1 MELERSAPKS
11 LVIISDL
18 HVGDAARSSDLSRP
32 NTATDK
38 PDGFIDEFT
47 SYVGQAAL
55 RPDLLLIAGDIT
67 NRAHP
72 VEFQIAGR
80 AIERL
85 TNALGLT
92 FPDDVVVV
100 PGNHDVNW
108 KSISQFPED
117 TTAYSIRSRYYPL
130 RFDDWPFDRMM
141 ASNGRHLC
149 EAPYFAVYSRNDWLV
164 VAFNSSSHDGP
175 ASSPDKEHFG
185 LAPDAS
191 LKALE
196 DELRSLGPRGQETR
210 VFLVHHHVV
219 PRDDRARDK
228 RDPSLLVNSSDL
240 LALLGRYSF
249 DLVVH
254 GHKHLPALSTE
265 MTATNVPLT
274 VFGAGSFSATISP
287 VNAGPIQNYF
297 HALEVDG
304 RHPTDD
310 TIQGRVR
317 SWAYVIPEG
326 WREGASVLGI
336 DHVYPYGC
344 HLSLTA
350 LVSRVQAVLSQQIR
364 PGHESV
370 EWRDVMTAISDLEY
384 LGPPALH
391 DLIGRV
397 CVAASMRSV
406 GTPPNCTL
414 VPAT

>member
-18 HVGDAARSSDLSRP
+18 HVGDVARSLDLSRP
-32 NTATDK
+32 DAATDK
-38 PDGFIDEFT
+38 PDGFIDEFAR
-47 SYVGQAAL
+47 YVKAAAVS
-55 RPDLLLIAGDIT
+55 PDLLLIPGDIT

-72 VEFQIAGR
+72 VEFQVAAR

-85 TNALGLT
+85 ANALGLT
-92 FPDDVVVV
+92 FPADVVVV

-108 KSISQFPED
+108 KSISQFPDD
-117 TTAYSIRSRYYPL
+117 TTAYSTRSRYFPL
-130 RFDDWPFDRMM
+130 RFDDWPFNRMM
-141 ASNGRHLC
+141 ASNSRHLC
-149 EAPYFAVYSRNDWLV
+149 EAPYFAVYSRKDWLV

-191 LKALE
+191 LDALE

-219 PRDDRARDK
+219 PRDERARDK

-240 LALLGRYSF
+240 LDLLGRYSF
-249 DLVVH
+249 DLVIH
-254 GHKHLPALSTE
+254 GHKHLPALSTHV
-265 MTATNVPLT
+265 TSTNVPLT
-274 VFGAGSFSATISP
+274 VFGAGSFSATINP

-304 RHPTDD
+304 RHPTDG
-310 TIQGRVR
+310 TVQGRVR

-336 DHVYPYGC
+336 DHVHPYGC
-344 HLSLTA
+344 HLSPTA
-350 LVSRVQAVLSQQIR
+350 LVSRVQAVLSHQIR
-364 PGHESV
+364 PGHEFV
-370 EWRDVMTAISDLEY
+370 EWRDVMTEISDLDY
-384 LGPPALH
+384 LGPPALR
-391 DLIGRV
+391 DLIDQV
-397 CVAASMRSV
+397 CVASSMRSV
-406 GTPPNCTL
+406 GTPPDSIL
-414 VPAT
+414 VRAT